1 MTLASATLPTARG
14 HDAATTSDRVLMA
27 HVADGDAEA
36 FEELYRRHNRHVLM
50 HARHLCATKELAEE
64 VAQETFISL
73 WRGAHLYRPARG
85 SVSTWL
91 SGMVRNRAIDA
102 WRRAA
107 IRPVEVEAFEDG
119 PGQLQSAI
127 DPDTWTPERATVL
140 SLIAGLPA
148 GQKEAIFL
156 AYYGDMTHTE
166 IAAGTDV
173 PLGTIKGRIRLGL
186 EKLRAGLDDQVLRAR
201 PGSGPGRGAIRVDRQ
216 QAQEVAREPERTV
229 EVDAPVG
236 EASDRLAPATGR
248 GLRQATGKRRDDQ
261 RRDVAE
267 APPELE
273 VVGAILAVDV
283 VGDLDL
289 VAA

>member
-1 MTLASATLPTARG
+1 MTTASATLPTPRG
-14 HDAATTSDRVLMA
+14 YDAATTSDGLLMV
-27 HVADGDAEA
+27 HVADGDTEA
-36 FEELYRRHNRHVLM
+36 FDELYRRHNRRVLM
-50 HARHLCATKELAEE
+50 HARNLCATKELAEE

-73 WRGAHLYRPARG
+73 WRGARLYRPERG
-85 SVSTWL
+85 SVGTWL

-127 DPDTWTPERATVL
+127 GTDAWTPERTVVL

-156 AYYGDMTHTE
+156 AYFGGMTHAE

-186 EKLRAGLDDQVLRAR
+186 EKLRATAATRATH
-201 PGSGPGRGAIRVDRQ
+201 
-216 QAQEVAREPERTV
+216 VASIER
-229 EVDAPVG
+229 
-236 EASDRLAPATGR
+236 
-248 GLRQATGKRRDDQ
+248 
-261 RRDVAE
+261 
-267 APPELE
+267 
-273 VVGAILAVDV
+273 
-283 VGDLDL
+283 
-289 VAA
+289 